1 MAQKDGRSGFSR
13 RVPFQ
18 LCERRPVR
26 RRKYVNLELP
36 VFLGVEIG
44 EPESARPAAS
54 GSARAAQ
61 LAERG
66 SLVFVTL
73 DEALTSPADSV
84 PARQRIV
91 QSRLNPVAA
100 LAHVAPQ
107 TTSIGLVATVTV
119 THLEPFHVSK
129 ALATLDHVSAGRAGW
144 CVRVSGSAEEAR
156 LFGERTARDPSEL
169 YGEAAEFVE
178 VVSLL
183 WDSWEDGA
191 EIRDATT
198 GRFLDGTRVRAVNH
212 EGRYFRVKGPGI
224 VPRPPQGH
232 PVTAVRIT
240 SEEDLPLAARADLAF
255 GRLERVVGARPRLG
269 GGTRTIADLF
279 VDCRGLPAGRWAW
292 GTGGAVET
300 GGVREF
306 ADFLQLRAQ
315 TGLVDGFRLV
325 FAEVGTE
332 LARFVDEAVPE
343 LRRRRLVSPWGEGCR
358 SFRERLGLPHRA
370 PNSMVP

>member
-1 MAQKDGRSGFSR
+1 M
-13 RVPFQ
+13 
-18 LCERRPVR
+18 
-26 RRKYVNLELP
+26 
-36 VFLGVEIG
+36 FLGVEIG
-44 EPESARPAAS
+44 EPGSARPAAS
-54 GSARAAQ
+54 GCARVAK

-84 PARQRIV
+84 HARQRIA

-107 TTSIGLVATVTV
+107 TTSIGLVATATV
-119 THLEPFHVSK
+119 TYLEPFHVSK

-144 CVRVSGSAEEAR
+144 CVRVSRSAEEAR
-156 LFGERTARDPSEL
+156 LFGERTARGLSEL
-169 YGEAAEFVE
+169 YEEAAEFVE

-198 GRFLDGTRVRAVNH
+198 GRFLDRTMIRAVNH
-212 EGRYFRVKGPGI
+212 EGPYFRVKGPGI

-240 SEEDLPLAARADLAF
+240 SEKELALAARADLVF
-255 GRLERVVGARPRLG
+255 GRLERVVGARPRLRSG
-269 GGTRTIADLF
+269 ARTIADLF
-279 VDCRGLPAGRWAW
+279 VDCRGLPAGQWAW
-292 GTGGAVET
+292 GTGGAAET

-306 ADFLQLRAQ
+306 ADFLHLRAR
-315 TGLVDGFRLV
+315 TGPVDGFRLV
-325 FAEVGTE
+325 FAEVGAE
-332 LARFVDEAVPE
+332 LSRFVDEAVPE
-343 LRRRRLVSPWGEGCR
+343 LRRRGLVTPWGEDCR

-370 PNSMVP
+370 PNSMVL

>member
-1 MAQKDGRSGFSR
+1 M
-13 RVPFQ
+13 
-18 LCERRPVR
+18 
-26 RRKYVNLELP
+26 
-36 VFLGVEIG
+36 FLGVEIG
-44 EPESARPAAS
+44 SPESSRPAAS
-54 GSARAAQ
+54 DCARAAK

-73 DEALTSPADSV
+73 DETLTSRADSA
-84 PARQRIV
+84 PARQRLA

-107 TTSIGLVATVTV
+107 TTSIGLVATATV
-119 THLEPFHVSK
+119 THVEPFHVSK

-144 CVRVSGSAEEAR
+144 CVRVSTSAEEAQ
-156 LFGERTARDPSEL
+156 LFGDRSPRDLPGL
-169 YGEAAEFVE
+169 YEEAAEFVE

-191 EIRDATT
+191 EIRDAAT
-198 GRFLDGTRVRAVNH
+198 GRFLDRSKIRAVDH
-212 EGRYFRVKGPGI
+212 QGRYFRVKGPGI

-232 PVTAVRIT
+232 PVMAVRIT
-240 SEEDLPLAARADLAF
+240 SDDDLPLAARADMVF
-255 GRLERVVGARPRLG
+255 GGLEQVVGARPRLG

-279 VDCRGLPAGRWAW
+279 VNCRGLPAGQWAW
-292 GTGGAVET
+292 GLGSAVET
-300 GGVREF
+300 GGVRDF
-306 ADFLQLRAQ
+306 ADFLQARAR

-325 FAEVGTE
+325 FAEVTTE

-343 LRRRRLVSPWGEGCR
+343 LRTRRLVLPWGEDCR
-358 SFRERLGLPHRA
+358 SFRERLGLPHKA